1 MSILN
6 LRKGKKWRLIPPEK
20 KSERELSDEVA
31 NVRCDASSEDKVGR
45 YLICST
51 SLLGFNV

>member
-6 LRKGKKWRLIPPEK
+6 LRKGKKWRLIPLEK
-20 KSERELSDEVA
+20 PERELSDEVA

-51 SLLGFNV
+51 SLLDLNV